1 MKTLLP
7 LLALFFFAD
16 VTPTGCSAGKRSK
29 PPVEPKTS
37 SVRTAEVLLS

>member
-7 LLALFFFAD
+7 LLAMFFVAD

-37 SVRTAEVLLS
+37 AVRLSAVLPS